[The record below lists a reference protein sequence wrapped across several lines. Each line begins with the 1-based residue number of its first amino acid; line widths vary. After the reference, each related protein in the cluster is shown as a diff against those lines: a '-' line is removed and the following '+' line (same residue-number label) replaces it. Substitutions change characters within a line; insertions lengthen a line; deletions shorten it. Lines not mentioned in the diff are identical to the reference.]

1 MEKISIILTH
11 EDAQTVK
18 RAIMAQRL
26 IVKENLEALR
36 AELSPIARA
45 KLWAAAQDLTR
56 IIKAIERA
64 QRAALFEGLK
74 TPGEH
79 HGEK

>member
-1 MEKISIILTH
+1 M
-11 EDAQTVK
+11 TVK

-45 KLWAAAQDLTR
+45 KLWEGAQDLTR

-64 QRAALFEGLK
+64 QRADLFEASK